1 VRKSVCMC
9 VYVYVCV
16 CVFQDLAVKS
26 SFSPITTVSPLAGL
40 SPPFCFERSSFV
52 PPGLPSSPP
61 WSPSPSPVPP
71 DPILPFTASKEV
83 IGGENL
89 LLLGPTKG
97 LPRWER
103 LLFLGLRRRES
114 DCSKLPVAGMAK
126 GTWGE
131 EADGRGLVTKLRK
144 GERGLARGLAPKT
157 RLRFGASEVESRL
170 PFGASELESRL
181 RFRPSGLPGRTGLAS
196 GSKMSVPGSSTV
208 WSRSGYGSRFGVRAG
223 ELEPCPTAPK
233 RLCMACGWTAGS
245 GSTLGAEIMASSA
258 PMAVLR
264 SGDFWVGSWGLSALI
279 VMLRCG
285 PVREYGNQMVSW
297 VSPVTWVIQIF

>member
-1 VRKSVCMC
+1 MC
-9 VYVYVCV
+9 VCV
-16 CVFQDLAVKS
+16 CVCLHVCVLDLAVRS
-26 SFSPITTVSPLAGL
+26 SFPPITTVSPLAGL
-40 SPPFCFERSSFV
+40 LPPFCLERSSFV
-52 PPGLPSSPP
+52 PPGLSSSPP
-61 WSPSPSPVPP
+61 WSPSPSTVPP

-83 IGGENL
+83 VGGKNI

-114 DCSKLPVAGMAK
+114 DCSKLPVAGIAK
-126 GTWGE
+126 GIWGV
-131 EADGRGLVTKLRK
+131 GLHIRLRK

-157 RLRFGASEVESRL
+157 RLRFGASELESRL
-170 PFGASELESRL
+170 RSGASELEFRL
-181 RFRPSGLPGRTGLAS
+181 RFGASGLSGRTGLGGA
-196 GSKMSVPGSSTV
+196 SKMSVPSLSTV

-264 SGDFWVGSWGLSALI
+264 FGDFWVGS
-279 VMLRCG
+279 
-285 PVREYGNQMVSW
+285 
-297 VSPVTWVIQIF
+297 